1 MKVLAREIYD
11 QHFKAA
17 QAHPRGVVAK
27 LCGIVKQLE
36 SACGKH
42 VVQAEG
48 SEEWSQEMSLALEEL
63 TALLKDEH
71 TISAYE
77 LHSSGLVQTLL
88 NCLNNVSILWLF
100 YVASP
105 NLLTL
110 DTWTRPYTTLYTKK
124 EKEIT
129 TNFLISRLPM
139 DRISGITAFWTPDIL
154 RFPLMY
160 DSF

>member
-1 MKVLAREIYD
+1 MLLDISLKYSYPFKFSFEKVKVLAREIYD

-110 DTWTRPYTTLYTKK
+110 EVISWTRPYTQRKK
-124 EKEIT
+124 KKYCI
-129 TNFLISRLPM
+129 LA
-139 DRISGITAFWTPDIL
+139 RIRRTRI
-154 RFPLMY
+154 
-160 DSF
+160 